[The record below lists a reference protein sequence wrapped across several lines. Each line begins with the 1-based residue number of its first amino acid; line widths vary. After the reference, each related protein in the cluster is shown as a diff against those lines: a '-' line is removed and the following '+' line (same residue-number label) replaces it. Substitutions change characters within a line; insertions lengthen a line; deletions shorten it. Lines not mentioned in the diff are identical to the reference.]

1 MAFNAVTGMWEL
13 DAPTSKGA
21 AAAKIPVLPQ
31 TPEALAE
38 VAKLTRAAR
47 VAQYGEP
54 AVAAMEA
61 AGQRFGAGISSA
73 APPAAAP
80 LAAPTQGFIA
90 RELPTF
96 AKGFGALRSAA
107 STVAPFV
114 APAVEAGRVV
124 ASAVDPTQSKG
135 ETGLRTLMG
144 AGRLAGMGAGAALG
158 SALGPVGTIVGGA
171 AGYMLPDVTEW
182 GARKVTDAFSAPA
195 PATIPLARGTVAPGV
210 LDPTMNA
217 ETAVTSPPAPPAVPG
232 FGALPP
238 VAPFTAQDIRATNRV
253 PVSGTG
259 AFVNNT
265 TGVVTNLD
273 TRAAQ
278 AAEAAGTGTYQPRSP
293 AAQFFG
299 AGMRQRQAAKAE
311 DRAAAQAKLE
321 QDYALKLPGAIKD
334 QVQAAETGQ
343 RLQEA
348 ARARAAGASPAEVSA
363 ILSGRSQAQPKVS
376 VFPGLMPGDP
386 VIFADT
392 GARTAESVVPRQ
404 RVQLVQGTDGKTYK
418 RDAAGKL
425 VEATPAEL
433 AAYRAAQQQR
443 GFGAVR

>member
-1 MAFNAVTGMWEL
+1 MAFNAATGMWEL

-38 VAKLTRAAR
+38 VAKMTRAAR
-47 VAQYGEP
+47 VAQFGES

-61 AGQRFGAGISSA
+61 AGQRFGAGITA
-73 APPAAAP
+73 PAAAT
-80 LAAPTQGFIA
+80 AAPAVTPAQGFIA

-114 APAVEAGRVV
+114 APTVEAGRVV

-144 AGRLAGMGAGAALG
+144 AGRLAGMGAGAIGGGALG
-158 SALGPVGTIVGGA
+158 GPVGAFAGGA
-171 AGYMLPDVTEW
+171 AGYLLPDVAEAASRWFRGGGSPT
-182 GARKVTDAFSAPA
+182 PA
-195 PATIPLARGTVAPGV
+195 SQVHNLPPMVPGSQLAV
-210 LDPTMNA
+210 DPNQVNA
-217 ETAVTSPPAPPAVPG
+217 GPPVPPASG

-238 VAPFTAQDIRATNRV
+238 VTPFTAEDIRGTSRV
-253 PVSGTG
+253 PVPGTG
-259 AFVNNT
+259 GFVNT
-265 TGVVTNLD
+265 RTGAVTNLD

-278 AAEAAGTGTYQPRSP
+278 AAEGVGATPYQPRSP

-299 AGMRQRQAAKAE
+299 ATARMRQAAKIE
-311 DRAAAQAKLE
+311 DRAAAQAKLSQE
-321 QDYALKLPGAIKD
+321 LALRLPSAVKAQAETVALTERIRLANLEPDPIKRAAILAGRNPPEVRLQSPVNMQPLPGSAD
-334 QVQAAETGQ
+334 QSAVTFDPSKGTYTRVPIRQ
-343 RLQEA
+343 
-348 ARARAAGASPAEVSA
+348 SVS
-363 ILSGRSQAQPKVS
+363 
-376 VFPGLMPGDP
+376 
-386 VIFADT
+386 
-392 GARTAESVVPRQ
+392 
-404 RVQLVQGTDGKTYK
+404 LVQGTDGKTYK